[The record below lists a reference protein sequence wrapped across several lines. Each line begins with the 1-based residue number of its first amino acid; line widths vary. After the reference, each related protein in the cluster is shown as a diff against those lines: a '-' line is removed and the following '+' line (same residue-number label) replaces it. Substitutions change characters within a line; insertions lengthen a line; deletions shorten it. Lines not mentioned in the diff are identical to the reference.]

1 MDPHWLLCMGS
12 DFGSAERKENPRTN
26 PGSQNDSVPPGTQS
40 RESRG
45 TVSEGRACDTIGAGD
60 SFDVGFL
67 AAYLLGEAPDAVSF
81 RIAHIPRA
89 QSQNK

>member
-1 MDPHWLLCMGS
+1 MGS
-12 DFGSAERKENPRTN
+12 DGGSAGRKEKLPHPSRIAERLRA
-26 PGSQNDSVPPGTQS
+26 PWTQS

-45 TVSEGRACDTIGAGD
+45 TVPEGRASDTIGAGD
-60 SFDVGFL
+60 SFDAGFL

-89 QSQNK
+89 QSRDK